1 MKQDVGESVDHVER
15 LAIIDLAL
23 RPGVGSVT
31 FKNLIGHFGSARQ
44 AAQASAADLAE
55 APGIGLRRA
64 QKMLQSSGEAVVEA
78 ELQLAAR
85 HRVQIITCIDPD
97 YPQALKYLPDPP
109 VMLYVRGTLTDAD
122 RLAMAIVG
130 SRRSSLYGQQ
140 QAERFAVALSQIG
153 FTVISG
159 LARGIDAAAHRAAVK
174 HGGRTVA
181 VLGNGLSTI
190 YPPEHQK
197 MAAEIADSGAV
208 VSEYPMTA
216 EPRAEHF
223 PRRNRI
229 ISGMSL
235 GVLVIEAGLKSG
247 ALITAHVAA
256 EQGKEVFALPGR
268 VDSPFSTGC
277 HKLIQEG
284 ARLAQSIDDILEEFP
299 DLRFASSAAAT
310 LSSSSQAAAS
320 ASAGK
325 GDNQPQLP
333 LTLKL
338 TAEESAVMAA
348 LDGEPLTVDEIA
360 ARAAIAHAAVSA
372 TLTMLELKRLVR
384 SLPGP
389 RYARA

>member
-1 MKQDVGESVDHVER
+1 MNQEVGETVDQVER

-31 FKNLIGHFGSARQ
+31 FKNLIGHFGSARL
-44 AAQASAADLAE
+44 AAQASADELAE

-64 QKMLQSSGEAVVEA
+64 RKMLQSSGEAAVEA
-78 ELQLAAR
+78 ELKLAAR
-85 HRVQIITCIDPD
+85 HRVHIITCIDPH

-109 VMLYVRGTLTDAD
+109 IMLYVRGTLTDAD

-159 LARGIDAAAHRAAVK
+159 LARGIDVAAHRAAVK

-197 MAAEIADSGAV
+197 VAAEIVDSGAV
-208 VSEYPMTA
+208 ISEYPMTA

-299 DLRFASSAAAT
+299 DLRFASSSAT
-310 LSSSSQAAAS
+310 LSSNSQAAAG
-320 ASAGK
+320 ASAGN

-348 LDGEPLTVDEIA
+348 LDGEPMTVDEIA